1 MLLFYILYFV
11 MASWCVFLFR
21 FLLDNREK
29 YSNTIS
35 RDIPLISIIN
45 YMGCY
50 KFHSRK
56 RNL

>member
-45 YMGCY
+45 YMG
-50 KFHSRK
+50 
-56 RNL
+56 